1 MLPWKLPVHAGTYR
15 AILDLPETANYAAAH
30 AEVIM
35 NIIPAKATIEIH
47 PVSFSFDEQTH
58 EDPIWYMVLE
68 MKFLSMK

>member
-1 MLPWKLPVHAGTYR
+1 MSLEAPVHAGTYR

-47 PVSFSFDEQTH
+47 PFLSALMNRPM